1 MINEY
6 LTYFLGNKIAVVK
19 NKYLNKYVISVV
31 VFLVGPK
38 EQILILIVL

>member
-6 LTYFLGNKIAVVK
+6 LTYFLGNKIAVMK
-19 NKYLNKYVISVV
+19 NKYLNKYLISVV

-38 EQILILIVL
+38 EQMLMIIVL

>member
-6 LTYFLGNKIAVVK
+6 LTYFLGNKIAVMK
-19 NKYLNKYVISVV
+19 NKCLNKYSISVV

-38 EQILILIVL
+38 EQMVMIIVL